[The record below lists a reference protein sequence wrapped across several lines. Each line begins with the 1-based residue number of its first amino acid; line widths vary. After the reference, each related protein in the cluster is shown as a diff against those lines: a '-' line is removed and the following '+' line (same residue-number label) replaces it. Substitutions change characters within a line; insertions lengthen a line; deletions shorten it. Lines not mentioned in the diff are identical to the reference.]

1 MTFFCDNYLF
11 CFSPTFLYFIFYWNS
26 HGTASV
32 LFEAVPME
40 YSTSVK
46 EASTKVIVT
55 KTVMIIK
62 SFGCK
67 DTVELQDPVCD

>member
-1 MTFFCDNYLF
+1 MEQ
-11 CFSPTFLYFIFYWNS
+11 P
-26 HGTASV
+26 V

-46 EASTKVIVT
+46 EASTKVTVT

-67 DTVELQDPVCD
+67 DKG